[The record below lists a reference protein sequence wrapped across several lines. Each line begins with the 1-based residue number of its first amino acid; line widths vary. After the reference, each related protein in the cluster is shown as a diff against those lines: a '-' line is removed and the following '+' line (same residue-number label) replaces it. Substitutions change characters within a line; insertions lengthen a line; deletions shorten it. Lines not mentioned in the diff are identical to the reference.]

1 MLDTIII
8 GAGPSGL
15 SCALN
20 LRRDNKEVLLIEK
33 EGIGGQIAKSP
44 KVENIPGTKSISG
57 LEFVDNLTAQVMDLG
72 ANFEFDEVISIAK
85 ENNIFKVNTK
95 YNSFES
101 KTVIIA
107 TGAKHRKMNL
117 PNEDEL
123 IGKGISYCA
132 VCDGAFYKDQDVVLI
147 GDANTALQYALVL
160 SSYCKHVY
168 LNTLFDKFFGDKIL
182 VSRVLEKN
190 NIIVEHN
197 LNLIKINGKNELE
210 SLIFENTQT
219 KEIKE
224 FKTKGCFIAIGQI
237 PQNEIFKEL
246 VDLNKGFIITNEKME
261 TKTSGLYAIGD
272 CKDKL
277 LRQLTTS
284 FNDGSIAAY
293 FASHYIDTNF

>member
-1 MLDTIII
+1 MFDTIII
-8 GAGPSGL
+8 GGGPSGL
-15 SCALN
+15 SAALN
-20 LRRDNKEVLLIEK
+20 LRRDNKTVLIIEK

-57 LEFVDNLTAQVMDLG
+57 LEFVDNLTSQVMDLG
-72 ANFEFDEVISIAK
+72 AEFEFDEVLEVKKI
-85 ENNIFKVNTK
+85 NTYFEVK
-95 YNSFES
+95 TTYNSFQS
-101 KTVIIA
+101 KTIIIA

-117 PNEDEL
+117 PHEDEL

-160 SSYCKHVY
+160 ASYCKHVY

-182 VSRVLEKN
+182 IDRVLTKE

-197 LNLIKINGKNELE
+197 LNLIKINGTNELE
-210 SLIFENTQT
+210 SLVFENTKT

-224 FKTKGCFIAIGQI
+224 FKTNGCFIAIGQI
-237 PQNEIFKEL
+237 PQNEIFKDL
-246 VDLNKGFIITNEKME
+246 VDLNKGFIVTNEKME
-261 TKTSGLYAIGD
+261 TKTEGVYAIGD
-272 CKDKL
+272 CRDKL

-284 FNDGSIAAY
+284 FNDGSIASY
-293 FASHYIDTNF
+293 FVSHYIDTKF

>member
-72 ANFEFDEVISIAK
+72 ANFEFDEVISITK

-147 GDANTALQYALVL
+147 GDANTALQYSLVL

-182 VSRVLEKN
+182 VSRVLE
-190 NIIVEHN
+190 
-197 LNLIKINGKNELE
+197 
-210 SLIFENTQT
+210 
-219 KEIKE
+219 
-224 FKTKGCFIAIGQI
+224 
-237 PQNEIFKEL
+237 
-246 VDLNKGFIITNEKME
+246 
-261 TKTSGLYAIGD
+261 
-272 CKDKL
+272 
-277 LRQLTTS
+277 
-284 FNDGSIAAY
+284 
-293 FASHYIDTNF
+293 